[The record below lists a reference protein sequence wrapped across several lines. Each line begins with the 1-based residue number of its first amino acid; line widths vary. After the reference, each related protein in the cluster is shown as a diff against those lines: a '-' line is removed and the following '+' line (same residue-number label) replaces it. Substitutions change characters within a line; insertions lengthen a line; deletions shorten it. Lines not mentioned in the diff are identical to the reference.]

1 MSKTNEEKLIKK
13 IKKALD
19 ENSRI
24 KINNQKLVVKYPI
37 NSSINEQDKMVMSY
51 VSMKLSN
58 RISDMGNENIFIIDL
73 PTNLEKDIIKSISRK
88 EIVNMFN
95 DVNKLAK
102 MFVNVYLKKFL
113 SEFKVNVHVSIVR
126 VTSDVPDDELIDC
139 VDSAMQLLMKD
150 INRYQYININKTGL
164 YAGEVTFILP
174 MTIIEYLIE
183 TYYDRNNQSELDKYR
198 N

>member
-24 KINNQKLVVKYPI
+24 KINNQKLVIKYPI

-58 RISDMGNENIFIIDL
+58 RIRDMGNENIFIIDL

-113 SEFKVNVHVSIVR
+113 SEFEVNVYVSIVR

-183 TYYDRNNQSELDKYR
+183 TYYNRNNQSELDKYR